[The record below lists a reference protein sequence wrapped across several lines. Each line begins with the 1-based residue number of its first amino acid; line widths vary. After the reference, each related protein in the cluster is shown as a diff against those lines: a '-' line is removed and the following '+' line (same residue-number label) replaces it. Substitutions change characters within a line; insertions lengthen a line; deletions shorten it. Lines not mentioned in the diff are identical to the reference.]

1 MPYSPI
7 QCINVKN
14 IAEFLLGMKFAHFAD
29 IHIGSWADDRLAEA
43 STKAF
48 TQAID
53 ACIEKKVDFIIIS
66 GDFFNTSLPSID
78 RLKEVTSKLKEL
90 ADRKLPVY
98 IIPGSHD
105 FSPTGKT
112 MLDVLE
118 NAGLL
123 INVMRGTATE
133 DGKLML
139 RFTVDQKTGA
149 KITGIG
155 GKKGMLDKH
164 YYGQL
169 VLSNLEDEP
178 GFRIFM
184 FHTAIE
190 EFKPR
195 GLEQMEAVPLA
206 MFPKGFNYYAGG
218 HIHRVFEREV
228 KGYGLITMPGPLFP
242 NSFDEL
248 ELCGSGGFYIVEHDA
263 ATGKVKVAHNLVVV
277 HNAFTISVDADR
289 KSPEEVSS
297 ELLAAIETK
306 EFYNTIVLVR
316 VAGQLRSGKASDVN
330 FKSFFEEAYAKS
342 AVYVAK
348 NTGKLVGEGF
358 EEIKVD
364 YQSVEDVEQKLVSEH
379 AGQSKAFSVEKEKEL
394 AHQLLHILAK
404 EKEEGETTADFE
416 KRVREDFAKV
426 VGIRL

>member
-1 MPYSPI
+1 MR
-7 QCINVKN
+7 
-14 IAEFLLGMKFAHFAD
+14 FAHFAD
-29 IHIGSWADDRLAEA
+29 IHIGSWADERLAEA

-48 TQAID
+48 TKAMGI
-53 ACIEKKVDFIIIS
+53 CIEKGVDFILIS

-90 ADRKLPVY
+90 SDNGLPVY

-118 NAGLL
+118 NAGLFV
-123 INVMRGTATE
+123 NVMRGE
-133 DGKLML
+133 SSDDGKIRLK
-139 RFTVDQKTGA
+139 FTVDKKTGA

-164 YYGQL
+164 YYEQL
-169 VLSNLEDEP
+169 LLGNLESEP
-178 GFRIFM
+178 GFKIFM

-190 EFKPR
+190 EFKPK
-195 GLEQMEAVPLA
+195 GMEQMDAVPLA
-206 MFPKGFNYYAGG
+206 MFPKGFGYYAGG
-218 HIHRVFEREV
+218 HIHRVFERQMSS

-248 ELCGSGGFYIVEHDA
+248 ELLGNGGFYIVEVSGNSEIKGSELK
-263 ATGKVKVAHNLVVV
+263 ATYHPIVV
-277 HNAFTISVDADR
+277 HSVFTVSVDAEK
-289 KSPEEVSS
+289 KSPGEVSS
-297 ELLAAIETK
+297 ELMEAVEKK

-316 VAGQLRSGKASDVN
+316 VAGQLRSGKASDVD
-330 FKSFFEEAYAKS
+330 FRPFFEAVYGKG

-348 NTGKLVGEGF
+348 NTAKLTGKDF

-364 YQSVEDVEQKLVSEH
+364 YQSVEDIEQKLISEH
-379 AGQSKAFSVEKEKEL
+379 AGQSKAFPVEKEKEL
-394 AHQLLHILAK
+394 AHQLLHALAK
-404 EKEEGETTADFE
+404 EKEEGETVADFE
-416 KRVREDFAKV
+416 KRIKDDVAEV
-426 VGIRL
+426 LGIRL

>member
-1 MPYSPI
+1 MGFGT
-7 QCINVKN
+7 NVKK
-14 IAEFLLGMKFAHFAD
+14 AASFPSAMRFAHFAD

-48 TQAID
+48 TKAVDI
-53 ACIEKKVDFIIIS
+53 CMEKAVDFILIS
-66 GDFFNTSLPSID
+66 GDFFNTSLPSIE

-118 NAGLL
+118 NAGLFT
-123 INVMRGTATE
+123 NVMRGSTGG
-133 DGKLML
+133 DGKITLK
-139 RFTVDQKTGA
+139 FTVDKETGA

-169 VLSNLEDEP
+169 LLDNIEKEP
-178 GFRIFM
+178 GFRVFM

-190 EFKPR
+190 EFKPS
-195 GLEQMEAVPLA
+195 GLDQMDAVPLA
-206 MFPKGFNYYAGG
+206 MFPKGFGYYAGG

-228 KGYGLITMPGPLFP
+228 AGYGLITFPGPLFP

-248 ELCGSGGFYIVEHDA
+248 ELIGNGGFYIVEVSGSGGVTANHHP
-263 ATGKVKVAHNLVVV
+263 VIV
-277 HNAFTISVDADR
+277 HNVFAIYLDAE
-289 KSPEEVSS
+289 KKTPEEVTG
-297 ELLAAIETK
+297 ELMASIEQK
-306 EFYNTIVLVR
+306 EFFNTVVLVR
-316 VAGQLRSGKASDVN
+316 VAGKLRSGKTSDIG
-330 FKSFFEEAYAKS
+330 FRQFLE
-342 AVYVAK
+342 AVYGKGAVYAAK
-348 NTGKLVGEGF
+348 NTSKLEGRDF

-364 YQSVEDVEQKLVSEH
+364 YQSVEDVEQKLVAEH
-379 AGQSKAFSVEKEKEL
+379 AGQSRAFPVEKEKEL
-394 AHQLLHILAK
+394 AHKLLHILAK
-404 EKEEGETTADFE
+404 EKDEGETTADFE
-416 KRVREDFAKV
+416 RRVKDDFAKV
-426 VGIRL
+426 LGMRL

>member
-1 MPYSPI
+1 
-7 QCINVKN
+7 
-14 IAEFLLGMKFAHFAD
+14 MKFAHMAD
-29 IHIGSWADDRLAEA
+29 IHIGSWTDDRLAEA

-48 TQAID
+48 IQAVD
-53 ACIEKKVDFIIIS
+53 SCLEHTVDFLLIS

-123 INVMRGTATE
+123 VNVMRGTTTE
-133 DGKLML
+133 EGRVML
-139 RFTVDQKTGA
+139 RFTVDEKTGA

-164 YYGQL
+164 YYEQL
-169 VLSNLEDEP
+169 VLSNLEKEP
-178 GFRIFM
+178 GFKIFM

-195 GLEQMEAVPLA
+195 GLEQMDAVPLA
-206 MFPKGFNYYAGG
+206 LLPKGFNYYAGG

-228 KGYGLITMPGPLFP
+228 KGYGLITVPGPLFP

-248 ELCGSGGFYIVEHDA
+248 ELSGSGGFYIVEHDA
-263 ATGKVKVAHNLVVV
+263 ATGKIKATHQLIVV
-277 HNAFTISVDADR
+277 HNAFTISVDADK
-289 KSPEEVSS
+289 KSPAEVSG
-297 ELLAAIETK
+297 ELLAAVESK

-316 VAGQLRSGKASDVN
+316 VAGQLRSGRASDVD
-330 FKSFFEEAYAKS
+330 FKSFFDSAYAKK
-342 AVYVAK
+342 AIYVAK
-348 NTGKLVGEGF
+348 NTSKLVGEGF

-364 YQSVEDVEQKLVSEH
+364 YQSVEDIEQKLINEH
-379 AGQSKAFSVEKEKEL
+379 AGQSKAFPVDREKEL

-416 KRVREDFAKV
+416 KRVKEDFAKV
-426 VGIRL
+426 VGVKL

>member
-1 MPYSPI
+1 
-7 QCINVKN
+7 
-14 IAEFLLGMKFAHFAD
+14 MKFAHLAD
-29 IHIGSWADDRLAEA
+29 IHIGSWADDLLAEA

-53 ACIEKKVDFIIIS
+53 SCIEHGVDFILIS

-90 ADRKLPVY
+90 SDRKLPVY

-123 INVMRGTATE
+123 VNVMRGTATE
-133 DGKLML
+133 DGKLL
-139 RFTVDQKTGA
+139 LKFTVDSKTGA
-149 KITGIG
+149 KITGVG

-169 VLSNLEDEP
+169 VLSNLEKEP
-178 GFRIFM
+178 GFKIFM

-190 EFKPR
+190 EFKPK
-195 GLEQMEAVPLA
+195 GLEQMDAVPLA
-206 MFPKGFNYYAGG
+206 LLPKGFDYYAGG

-228 KGYGLITMPGPLFP
+228 QGYGLITLPGPLFP

-248 ELCGSGGFYIVEHDA
+248 ELAGSGGFFIVEHEA
-263 ATGKVKVAHNLVVV
+263 KTGKVRVTRQPIVV
-277 HNAFTISVDADR
+277 HNVFTISVDAGK
-289 KSPEEVSS
+289 KSPAEVSS
-297 ELLAAIETK
+297 ELFAAIETK

-316 VAGQLRSGKASDVN
+316 VAGQLRSGKASDVD
-330 FKSFFEEAYAKS
+330 FKSFFDDAYSKRAI
-342 AVYVAK
+342 YVGK
-348 NTGKLVGEGF
+348 NTSKLVGEGF
-358 EEIKVD
+358 EEVKVD
-364 YQSVEDVEQKLVSEH
+364 YQSVEDIEQKLINEH
-379 AGQSKAFSVEKEKEL
+379 AGQSKAFSVEREKEL

-416 KRVREDFAKV
+416 KRVKEDFAKV
-426 VGIRL
+426 IGIRL